1 MIDVFDLPNN
11 VNKQIFNA
19 ANSSG
24 SWQTWNKPKGA
35 TVAYIMC
42 IGSGGGGG
50 GMRNWTSPN
59 PGAAGGGGG
68 GAAYTIA
75 TVPFFLIP
83 DVLYIQ
89 VAVGGIG
96 GGSPNVE
103 YAQPGGGEDG
113 GNGALSYVSLYPSTN
128 MSDCLVVNGASIAGG
143 GQGGRDNTLSG
154 NGGGGGAALSAN
166 STTNPRYLSLC
177 TWYSNSGQGGS
188 AGGAYFNGG
197 GGFRNAVNL
206 TLLANGITGGGTGG
220 GGFGSGAGSSNGGII
235 QSADLLYSQFVTLDG
250 AGPTVSRN
258 NQLAYGEGTTGYQS
272 AKPFFFTGGAGG
284 LLNQN
289 TFQRLTAIGGIG
301 ATGSGGG
308 GAGMSGSQYIGAAVD
323 IRTGRGGGG
332 LVIITSY

>member
-19 ANSSG
+19 ANNSA

-35 TVAYIMC
+35 TVAHIMC

-50 GMRNWTSPN
+50 GMKNWNSSN
-59 PGAAGGGGG
+59 PAAGGGGGG

-75 TVPFFLIP
+75 TVPLFLIP

-89 VAVGGIG
+89 VAIGGIG
-96 GGSPNVE
+96 GSSPPTDTFG
-103 YAQPGGGEDG
+103 PGGENGA
-113 GNGALSYVSLYPSTN
+113 NGALSYVSLYPSTN

-143 GQGGRDNTLSG
+143 GGGGVEDTRTG
-154 NGGGGGAALSAN
+154 GGGGGGAALSAN

-177 TWYSNSGQGGS
+177 TWYSNSGQGGTVS
-188 AGGAYFNGG
+188 GAYFYGG
-197 GGFRNAVNL
+197 GGFRPAGNL

-220 GGFGSGAGSSNGGII
+220 GGTAAALGSSNGGII
-235 QSADLLYSQFVTLDG
+235 QSADLLYSQLVTLDG

-258 NQLAYGEGTTGYQS
+258 NQIAFGEGTTGYAS

-284 LLNQN
+284 LINSM

-308 GAGMSGSQYIGAAVD
+308 GAGVSGSIYIGAATD
-323 IRTGRGGGG
+323 IRTGRGGNG